1 MTKILA
7 IANQK
12 GGGGKTTTSINLGAS
27 LAKMRRQ
34 VLLVDIDPQ
43 ANATVGLGVDRQ
55 DIVHSTYSVLLG
67 ETNVPDALIQTESG
81 VDVLASE
88 PSLAGIQ
95 VELTGAKDRDTRLRS
110 ALADILKY
118 DYVLIDC
125 PPSLNVLTINALVA
139 ASGVLIPVQCE
150 YFALE
155 GLSGLLET
163 FTRVRHSLNPNLG
176 IEGLLRTMFDGRN
189 SLSNEVSEQL
199 KQHFGDRVFRT
210 VVPRNIRLAEAPS
223 YGKPAIDYDNSCVGA
238 QAYLALASELI
249 HSSRTSSDESIGF
262 GKAIA
267 GEKKE
272 PIDISGR

>member
-12 GGGGKTTTSINLGAS
+12 GGVGKTTTSINLGAS
-27 LAKMRRQ
+27 LAKMGRQ

-43 ANATVGLGVDRQ
+43 ANATVGLGVERQ
-55 DIVHSTYSVLLG
+55 DIVYSTYSVLLG
-67 ETNVPDALIQTESG
+67 EINVPDAIIQTESG

-95 VELTGAKDRDTRLRS
+95 VELTDAKDRDIRLHS
-110 ALADILKY
+110 ALSVPMKY
-118 DYVLIDC
+118 DYVLVDC
-125 PPSLNVLTINALVA
+125 PPSLNVLTINALAA

-163 FTRVRHSLNPNLG
+163 FTRVKQSLNPNLV
-176 IEGLLRTMFDGRN
+176 IEGILRTMFDGRN

-210 VVPRNIRLAEAPS
+210 VVPRNVRLAEAPS
-223 YGKPAIDYDNSCVGA
+223 YGKPAIDYDNNCVGA

-249 HSSRTSSDESIGF
+249 GWSDAASN
-262 GKAIA
+262 
-267 GEKKE
+267 
-272 PIDISGR
+272 DSC